1 MSMMKSFLR
10 ELTWCLLAL
19 SSLSACGSGLPY
31 APAYP
36 TKEDAFSAPQ
46 DVGRVGIQN
55 DPALPLTL
63 QPGDQLTIEMVSE
76 QARTLEGLVVDATG
90 NVHVPLAGDV
100 DVGGL
105 GLSEAEDKLETA
117 LRQFDRFVD
126 VTLQV
131 TDPRGQRATVLGAV
145 TTQGPV
151 QLVPGARIADV
162 IAAAGGPLVA
172 TAEGVTPVP
181 LADLPG
187 AVVTRGGQ
195 ALPIDVN
202 KALAG
207 DPLHNVYVHPGDHI
221 YVPPALG
228 TNISVLGQVG
238 GARVFPYQAGLRLTQ
253 ALAISG
259 GVTVGADKS
268 DIRVIRGT
276 LEKPRVYRASLAAVV
291 DGDSHDVL
299 LQPGDI
305 IFVTDDILED
315 IGEVMGIV
323 SPTLALGISSAVL
336 VTTLQRQN
344 N

>member
-1 MSMMKSFLR
+1 MNAFFR
-10 ELTWCLLAL
+10 ELTCCLSALAM
-19 SSLSACGSGLPY
+19 LSACGSGLPY

-36 TKEDAFSAPQ
+36 REDDGFSGPQ
-46 DVGRVGIQN
+46 DVGRVGMPN

-63 QPGDQLTIEMVSE
+63 EPGDQLTLEIVSE

-105 GLSEAEDKLETA
+105 GLTAAEEKLETA
-117 LRQFDRFVD
+117 LRKFDRFVE
-126 VTLQV
+126 VTVQV
-131 TDPRGQRATVLGAV
+131 TAPSGQRATVLGAV
-145 TTQGPV
+145 TTQGTV
-151 QLVPGARIADV
+151 QLVPGARVADV
-162 IAAAGGPLVA
+162 IASAGGPLVA
-172 TAEGVTPVP
+172 TAEGSTPIS

-195 ALPIDVN
+195 VLPIDVS

-238 GARVFPYQAGLRLTQ
+238 GPRVFPYQAGLRLTQ
-253 ALAISG
+253 ALAIAG
-259 GVTVGADKS
+259 GINVGGDKS

-276 LEKPRVYRASLAAVV
+276 LEKPRVYQASLAAVV

-299 LQPGDI
+299 LRPGDI
-305 IFVTDDILED
+305 IFVTDDPLED

-323 SPTLALGISSAVL
+323 SPTLALGISTALL
-336 VTTLQRQN
+336 VTTLQRE
-344 N
+344 